1 MFLRPSD
8 SATILFPLSE
18 LLRRLLADD
27 HNSTILSGS
36 SDPALSQRLLR
47 AMQRSEILWKSPFPH
62 NKMVFKC
69 HPNMVVKAVRKMEE
83 YTEYTTLQ
91 YLERH
96 RPSVPAPRPL
106 GAMRMSGVSLMFMTY
121 VAETTL
127 EEVWTRLDAVQKAS
141 IQNQLDK
148 ILTDLRSLLHPDG
161 TPFGGV
167 EEEGCKDL
175 RRHLRRSTKPI
186 MNISDFEDF
195 LFSVRILVV
204 MSLLNCSVNFPR
216 CASLLCLSRLKV
228 CLLMVICGLT
238 TSWWKSPTVASAS
251 LQVFWIGN
259 TAAFIPSIM
268 SRSRAQ
274 TAWLL
279 LKITIGICSCH
290 SVFHQNNI
298 LHGGFWIAFGG
309 GYWNDRP

>member
-18 LLRRLLADD
+18 LVRRLLADD

-47 AMQRSEILWKSPFPH
+47 AMQRSEILWKSPFPR

-69 HPNMVVKAVRKMEE
+69 HPNVVVKAVRKMED

-96 RPSVPAPRPL
+96 KPSVPAPRPL
-106 GAMRMSGVSLMFMTY
+106 GAMRLSGVSLMFMTY

-141 IQNQLDK
+141 IQNQLDN
-148 ILTDLRSLLHPDG
+148 ILTDLRSLPHPDG

-167 EEEGCKDL
+167 EGEGCKDL

-195 LFSVRILVV
+195 LFFNSHPGGHVVVELLRQLSPLCQPSVSESPKGVFTHGDLRPDNIMVEITNSGQCLITG
-204 MSLLNCSVNFPR
+204 LLDWEYSGFYPEYYESTKSTNCLAPTEDNDWYLFLPQ
-216 CASLLCLSRLKV
+216 C
-228 CLLMVICGLT
+228 I
-238 TSWWKSPTVASAS
+238 SPK
-251 LQVFWIGN
+251 QY
-259 TAAFIPSIM
+259 
-268 SRSRAQ
+268 
-274 TAWLL
+274 TAWWLL
-279 LKITIGICSCH
+279 
-290 SVFHQNNI
+290 
-298 LHGGFWIAFGG
+298 
-309 GYWNDRP
+309 DRVRGWLLE